1 MLGPFWLALQYLT
14 RIPVPVRSYPT
25 PQDWG
30 YSVVAY
36 PVVGFLIGLL
46 LVLLHWLLADT
57 DPGVQAA
64 LLLVMWALLTGGVH
78 LKGLANSADA
88 WSGGHADRQRTLEIL
103 RDPRSGP
110 VAMMV
115 VILTLILKFA
125 ALSVLVA
132 ESALEIML
140 LAPVMGRAAM
150 VAMLTSTPYVSLDV
164 IGAERAAHVPRQGV
178 AWTLL
183 AVAAG
188 TIFLVGWGGVLLLLF
203 LLLGGYIMHRMMIH
217 RIGGVTDDM
226 LGAAC
231 ELAEAGVLVV
241 VVLVWG

>member
-1 MLGPFWLALQYLT
+1 MFAPFWLALHVLT
-14 RIPVPVRSYPT
+14 RIPVPPQPYPT

-30 YSVVAY
+30 RSVIAY
-36 PVVGFLIGLL
+36 PLVGFFIGLL

-64 LLLVMWALLTGGVH
+64 LLLVTWTLITGGIH

-103 RDPRSGP
+103 RDPRSGTM
-110 VAMMV
+110 AMTVLM
-115 VILTLILKFA
+115 ITLVMKFS
-125 ALSVLVA
+125 ALSVLAA
-132 ESALEIML
+132 ESALEIFL

-150 VAMLTSTPYVSLDV
+150 VAMLMTTPYVSLDE
-164 IGAERAAHVPRQGV
+164 IGAERAAHVPRQG
-178 AWTLL
+178 AMWTLL
-183 AVAAG
+183 AVVAG
-188 TIFLVGWGGVLLLLF
+188 TLFLVSWGGVLLLLL
-203 LLLGGYIMHRMMIH
+203 LLLGGYLIRRMMMR
-217 RIGGVTDDM
+217 RIGGVTDDT
-226 LGAAC
+226 LGGVC

>member
-1 MLGPFWLALQYLT
+1 MFAPFWLALQVLT
-14 RIPVPVRSYPT
+14 RIPVPPQPYPT

-30 YSVVAY
+30 RSVVTY
-36 PVVGFLIGLL
+36 PLIGFLIGLL
-46 LVLLHWLLADT
+46 LVLLHWLLTDT

-64 LLLVMWALLTGGVH
+64 LLLVAWTLITGGVH

-110 VAMMV
+110 MAMMV
-115 VILTLILKFA
+115 LMITLIMKFA
-125 ALSVLVA
+125 ALSVLAA
-132 ESALEIML
+132 ESALEIFL
-140 LAPVMGRAAM
+140 LAPVMGRTVM
-150 VAMLTSTPYVSLDV
+150 MAMLMTTPYVSPDA

-178 AWTLL
+178 MWTLL
-183 AVAAG
+183 AVVAG
-188 TIFLVGWGGVLLLLF
+188 TLFLVSWGGVLLLLL
-203 LLLGGYIMHRMMIH
+203 LLLGGYLIRRMMVQ
-217 RIGGVTDDM
+217 RIGGVTDDT
-226 LGAAC
+226 LGGVC

>member
-1 MLGPFWLALQYLT
+1 MFAPFWLALQVLT
-14 RIPVPVRSYPT
+14 RIPVPSQPYPT

-30 YSVVAY
+30 YSVVTY
-36 PVVGFLIGLL
+36 PLVGFLIGLV

-64 LLLVMWALLTGGVH
+64 LLLGVWTLITGGIH

-88 WSGGHADRQRTLEIL
+88 WSEGHADRQHTLEIL

-115 VILTLILKFA
+115 VVITLVMKFA
-125 ALSVLVA
+125 ALSVLAA
-132 ESALEIML
+132 ESALEIFL

-150 VAMLTSTPYVSLDV
+150 MAMLMTTPYVSDDAM
-164 IGAERAAHVPRQGV
+164 GAERAAHVPRQGV
-178 AWTLL
+178 IWTLV
-183 AVAAG
+183 AVMVG
-188 TIFLVGWGGVLLLLF
+188 TLLLVSWGGILLLLL
-203 LLLGGYIMHRMMIH
+203 LLLGGYLIRRMMMQ
-217 RIGGVTDDM
+217 RIGGVTDDT
-226 LGAAC
+226 LGGVC
-231 ELAEAGVLVV
+231 ELTEAGVLVV